1 MRPADLG
8 LPPKFVEFRSYA
20 GFDQF
25 QTALKLAT
33 GEARHEILNAPT
45 GTGKS
50 LLNATIAKLRKA
62 RRTLVLVGTK
72 GLQNQLLGDGL
83 VDRIVYGHRNYSCV
97 QKLAGQLSDADADDP
112 EFRCAVPRDRC
123 RYNLDVDLAN
133 AAEVVCTNYAYW
145 LSIGRYGQPG
155 LLGEFDLLVC
165 DEGHGAA
172 TWLTNA
178 VTVYLSRARLG
189 SLLGMNHWPTLPE
202 YKSIGEW
209 HNWTLE
215 YKNKALD
222 RLDWLDEKDPRRRKV
237 DRLVGDLRLLGR
249 VSHPNVRELTELKE
263 PWIVIPGETD
273 ASSGNKGVKFS
284 PQWGSDFAERLL
296 FRGIPKVVLASAT
309 ITRQHAAYLGLSI
322 NDESVCRYTEVPSPF
337 DPRRRP
343 LIYIPTIRVDFR
355 MTEGGK
361 WKLHQRVDQIIEAV
375 IRKQAGNVVIHTG
388 SYERNRELLAA
399 LSGKWYAPAIISHR
413 QPKAGDPGDF
423 EQALDRFKVTGRE
436 GRFAIMVSP
445 RMQEG
450 VDLPGEL
457 ARVQMILKVPFPY
470 SLDPLTKARAEDG
483 AYRNM
488 YVAEVMMQMAGR
500 AVRGNKDFATTFILD
515 DHWWQH
521 AAKNSP
527 FPQWFRLGFRKLDL
541 DAGESIEDMLLTQEM
556 VDALGPWVPPV
567 TRQVQ
572 LIGG

>member
-8 LPPKFVEFRSYA
+8 LPPKFAEFRAYP

-25 QTALKLAT
+25 QAALKLAT
-33 GEARHEILNAPT
+33 GDAQVEILNAAT
-45 GTGKS
+45 GSGKS
-50 LLNATIAKLRKA
+50 VTYAAIGKLRKA
-62 RRTLVLVGTK
+62 RTLVLVGTK
-72 GLQNQLLGDGL
+72 GLQNQLLADGL
-83 VDRIVYGHRNYSCV
+83 VDRIVYGHRNYSCA
-97 QKLAGQLSDADADDP
+97 QKLVAGQLSDADADDP
-112 EFRCAVPRDRC
+112 EFRCAVPRDKC

-133 AAEVVCTNYAYW
+133 AAEVVSTNYAYW

-155 LLGEFDLLVC
+155 LLGDFDLLVC
-165 DEGHGAA
+165 DEAHGAA

-178 VTVYLSRARLG
+178 VSIYISRARLG
-189 SLLGMNHWPTLPE
+189 SLLEMNRWPVLPE

-209 HNWTLE
+209 HNFAME

-222 RLDWLDEKDPRRRKV
+222 RLDSLDERDPKRRRV
-237 DRLVGDLRLLGR
+237 ERLVGDLRALVR
-249 VSHPNVRELTELKE
+249 VSHPLVGELTELRE

-273 ASSGNKGVKFS
+273 TNTGNRGVKFS
-284 PQWGSDFAERLL
+284 PRWGSDFAERLL
-296 FRGIPKVVLASAT
+296 FRGIEKRVLASAT
-309 ITRQHAAYLGLSI
+309 ITRQHATYLGI
-322 NDESVCRYTEVPSPF
+322 DTANESACRYTEVPSPF

-343 LIYIPTIRVDFR
+343 LIYIPTVRVDFR

-361 WKLHQRVDQIIEAV
+361 WKLHQRVDQIIEAA
-375 IRKQAGNVVIHTG
+375 ISKQAGNVVIHSG

-399 LSGKWYAPAIISHR
+399 LSGKWYAPSIISHK
-413 QPKAGDPGDF
+413 QDSGDF
-423 EQALDRFKVTGRE
+423 EQALEKFKAAGRE
-436 GRFAIMVSP
+436 GRFAIMISP

-450 VDLPGEL
+450 VDLPNEL
-457 ARVQMILKVPFPY
+457 ARVQVILKVPFPY

-500 AVRGNKDFATTFILD
+500 AVRGDGDWATTFMLD
-515 DHWWQH
+515 DHW
-521 AAKNSP
+521 AYMRRDAP

-541 DAGESIEDMLLTQEM
+541 DVEGGQRIEDVLLTQKM